1 MKRFSRLLALAL
13 MAVMLMSMVTIAQAE
28 EKQSATAW
36 LLYFASNH
44 ATDSANFPWWP
55 QHKAAD
61 QPSSETGVE
70 ATNAEVTGPGMY
82 TVALKFNWQQAEGA
96 IQFNLVLNDAEN
108 LFPGYYVNITD
119 IRVNGQSI
127 EHKENMYGT
136 FHDDPNA
143 GFVPMYNSYWDPT
156 FSPDS
161 TGPDMSTM
169 RAFDG
174 TVEDASYQIINPDDI
189 VAGDTIE
196 VDFVVAA
203 NAGEM
208 PEELGTKPDALTS
221 LVEPAPVLDEEDG
234 ATAWLFYQDGDWWP
248 DNKFQDGDSF
258 ASMTTANITG
268 DGHYT
273 TKMTFSADSWQP
285 TGDGAQKLLLVVDDG
300 VSKLPNSY
308 LKVTDI
314 RVNGQSIDFTD
325 VGYGAHYGDTY
336 ISADDTYSVL
346 YDKWMVDNDSSP
358 WGHKDWN
365 GNDSSN
371 VSAINPDDLSNVISI
386 EVDFFVTST
395 PGVEPSKDTSND
407 PVWYPNNTAS
417 VAGLTLKDLGIEDDW
432 HAVVPVDLTKT
443 GWQAFP
449 MLAANFKQVGT
460 AYVAVNNGSVSV
472 MCEYKGFYVMEK
484 SQCIKWFTS
493 LDQLSKAELTDITN
507 GYTCDSVLNIADDLG
522 GASIAY
528 LSINNKITWR
538 DPVDDLGNSLP
549 DYWPNLQSWKD
560 YRANLQAIIDN
571 ATAE

>member
-1 MKRFSRLLALAL
+1 MKRFSRLLALVL
-13 MAVMLMSMVTIAQAE
+13 MAAMLLSLVSVAHAE

-36 LLYFASNH
+36 LLYFASGH

-82 TVALKFNWQQAEGA
+82 TVGLKFNWQQAEGA
-96 IQFNLVLNDAEN
+96 IQFNLVLNDAET
-108 LFPGYYVNITD
+108 LFPGYYVSITD
-119 IRVNGQSI
+119 IRVNGESI
-127 EHKENMYGT
+127 AFTENMYGT

-143 GFVPMYNSYWDPT
+143 GFVPIYNSYWDT
-156 FSPDS
+156 KFSPDA

-203 NAGEM
+203 EAGVM
-208 PEELGTKPDALTS
+208 PEDIGDKPAGLVS
-221 LVEPAPVLDEEDG
+221 LVEPEPEDEEG
-234 ATAWLFYQDGDWWP
+234 ATAWLFYQAGGWFPTNQYEGGDTY
-248 DNKFQDGDSF
+248 
-258 ASMTTANITG
+258 ATTTTANITG

-273 TKMTFSADSWQP
+273 TNMTFSAEGWQP
-285 TGDGAQKLLLVVDDG
+285 TGNGAEKLLLVVTDG
-300 VSKLPNSY
+300 TTKLPNSY
-308 LKVTDI
+308 LKITDI
-314 RVNGQSIDFTD
+314 RVNGQSIDFSD
-325 VGYGAHYGDTY
+325 VGFGAHYGDAY
-336 ISADDTYSVL
+336 IAATDSYSVL
-346 YDKWMVDNDSSP
+346 FDKWMNDNNSSP

-365 GNDSSN
+365 GNPTKN
-371 VSAINPDDLSNVISI
+371 VTAINPDDLKNVVTI
-386 EVDFFVTST
+386 EVDFFITST
-395 PGVEPSKDTSND
+395 AGVEPSKDTSND

-417 VAGLTLKDLGIEDDW
+417 LAGLTLSDLGIADDW
-432 HAVVPVDLTKT
+432 HAIVPVDLTKT

-472 MCEYKGFYVMEK
+472 ICEYNGFYVFEK

-493 LDQLSKAELTDITN
+493 LDQITKEALTDISN
-507 GYTCDSVLNIADDLG
+507 GYTCDSVLSIADDLG

-538 DPVDDLGNSLP
+538 DPVDDIGNSLP
-549 DYWPNLQSWKD
+549 DYWKNLQTWKD

>member
-1 MKRFSRLLALAL
+1 MKRFSRLLALVL
-13 MAVMLMSMVTIAQAE
+13 MAAMLLSLVSVAHAE

-36 LLYFASNH
+36 LLYFASGH

-55 QHKAAD
+55 QHKAVD

-82 TVALKFNWQQAEGA
+82 TVGLKFNWQQAEGA

-119 IRVNGQSI
+119 IRVNGESI
-127 EHKENMYGT
+127 AFTENMYGA

-143 GFVPMYNSYWDPT
+143 GFVPIYNSYWDT
-156 FSPDS
+156 KFSPDA
-161 TGPDMSTM
+161 TGPDMTTM

-196 VDFVVAA
+196 VDFVVSAE
-203 NAGEM
+203 AGVM
-208 PEELGTKPDALTS
+208 PEDIGDKPAGLVS
-221 LVEPAPVLDEEDG
+221 LVEPEPENEDG
-234 ATAWLFYQDGDWWP
+234 ATAWLFYQAGGWWP
-248 DNKFQDGDSF
+248 TNQYEKGDTNATS
-258 ASMTTANITG
+258 TTANITG

-273 TKMTFSADSWQP
+273 TKMTFFASDYQP
-285 TGDGAQKLLLVVDDG
+285 TGNGAEKLLLVVTDG
-300 VSKLPNSY
+300 TNKLPNSY

-314 RVNGQSIDFTD
+314 RVNGNSISFTD
-325 VGYGAHYGDTY
+325 VGFGAHYGDSY
-336 ISADDTYSVL
+336 IAATDSYSVL
-346 YDKWMVDNDSSP
+346 YDKWMVDNSSSP

-365 GNDSSN
+365 GNTTDN
-371 VSAINPDDLSNVISI
+371 VAAIDPNDLKDVISI

-395 PGVEPSKDTSND
+395 AGVEPAKDTSND

-417 VAGLTLKDLGIEDDW
+417 LAGLTLSDLGIADDW
-432 HAVVPVDLTKT
+432 HAIVPVDLTKT

-472 MCEYKGFYVMEK
+472 ICEYNGFYVFEN

-493 LDQLSKAELTDITN
+493 LDQITKEELTDISN
-507 GYTCDSVLNIADDLG
+507 GYTCDSVLSIADDLG

-549 DYWPNLQSWKD
+549 DYWKNLQTWKD